1 MGPLQ
6 LLWPSPASAMI
17 PRLTNTPGPA
27 PLYAAFLTEL
37 RARGFE
43 GDLSPFYADRTVLG
57 TDNSIYQ
64 LMPQA
69 IAFPR
74 GTDDLVRVARVAAD
88 PRFTDVKLAPRGG
101 GTGTNG
107 QSLTDGLV
115 VDVSRHMNR
124 ILPLR

>member
-1 MGPLQ
+1 MLPRLRET
-6 LLWPSPASAMI
+6 PAPASI
-17 PRLTNTPGPA
+17 
-27 PLYAAFLTEL
+27 YADLVGEL

-43 GDLSPFYADRTVLG
+43 GDLTPVYGDRVVAS

-64 LMPQA
+64 LLPQA

-74 GTDDLVRVARVAAD
+74 STEDMLRIARTLSE
-88 PRFTDVKLAPRGG
+88 PRFKGVALAPRGG

-107 QSLTDGLV
+107 QSLTEGLV

-124 ILPLR
+124 ILEINPEEPWV